1 MAVLQFSNIALKVVK
16 VGVLTKISVYLLPNV
31 AISQTLFANSKYH
44 MTHNFNSTANCCCSN
59 NKPEIKYMAVLQFR
73 YLLNC

>member
-44 MTHNFNSTANCCCSN
+44 MTHNFNSTANCCCAN
-59 NKPEIKYMAVLQFR
+59 NKRKIKYMAVLQLGIF
-73 YLLNC
+73 LNC